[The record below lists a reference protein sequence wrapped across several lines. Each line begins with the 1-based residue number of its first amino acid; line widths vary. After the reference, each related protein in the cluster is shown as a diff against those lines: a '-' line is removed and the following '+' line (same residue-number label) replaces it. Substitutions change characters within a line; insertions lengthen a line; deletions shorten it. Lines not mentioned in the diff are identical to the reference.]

1 MDSVMSRSTEYRLKA
16 QQCFSIA
23 CAMDDLKMGQKLLD
37 WGLYWFR
44 LAEQAEKRHGR
55 ALLGVG

>member
-1 MDSVMSRSTEYRLKA
+1 MSSSAEYRLKA

-23 CAMDDLKMGQKLLD
+23 CTTNDPSMGQQLLD

-44 LAEQAEKRHGR
+44 LAEQAEKRARLRQSSIIG
-55 ALLGVG
+55 